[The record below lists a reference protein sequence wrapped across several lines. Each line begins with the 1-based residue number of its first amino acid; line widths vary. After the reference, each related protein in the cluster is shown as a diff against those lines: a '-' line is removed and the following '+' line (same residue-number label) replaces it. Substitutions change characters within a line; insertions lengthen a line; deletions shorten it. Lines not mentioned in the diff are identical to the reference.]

1 MRNVF
6 VALLMLLCSTT
17 SALAGVS
24 VSIGLNVPVY
34 PQLVPVPG
42 YPVYYAPGLNSNY
55 FFYDGMYWVF
65 IDDNWYASTWY
76 NGPWE
81 IVAPDFVPLFIL
93 RVPVRYYRQPPYYF
107 HTWYANAPPR
117 WGEHWGGTW
126 EQHHRGWNNWNRAA
140 VPAPAPL
147 PVYQRQYSGT
157 RYPAVEQQ
165 YALQTQ
171 NYRYR
176 PRDTVVQ
183 QQYQAS
189 TQVRSATAQQST
201 VTAPLQPAPTPTQ
214 RREAERRTT
223 APSQQAAMPPSRG
236 RSAQTER
243 AEVSRAPPAAAPAPQ
258 AALPQQRA
266 QQSQV
271 DRAARPMNA
280 SPQAALSPPRAPPS
294 QVERA
299 ARPTSPPPQAAVSP
313 PRGQPPQHAERIE
326 PPQRTASAPMA
337 QPQRQASPPRGPQ
350 GHGSPPSREQNQERE
365 GGQRGGGDR

>member
-1 MRNVF
+1 MRKVF
-6 VALLMLLCSTT
+6 VAILMLLGSTT
-17 SALAGVS
+17 TALAQWS

-76 NGPWE
+76 NGPWQL
-81 IVAPDFVPLFIL
+81 VAPDFVPLFIL

-107 HTWYANAPPR
+107 RAWYANSPPR

-126 EQHHRGWNNWNRAA
+126 EEHHRGWNTWNRAA

-165 YALQTQ
+165 YTLQTR

-176 PRDTVVQ
+176 PHDTVVQ
-183 QQYQAS
+183 QHYQAS
-189 TQVRSATAQQST
+189 QARGASPQQSA
-201 VTAPLQPAPTPTQ
+201 VTAAPPQPAPNPTQ
-214 RREAERRTT
+214 RREAQRPTS
-223 APSQQAAMPPSRG
+223 APSPQAAMPPSRAK
-236 RSAQTER
+236 SAQTQRTETQR
-243 AEVSRAPPAAAPAPQ
+243 TTVTPAPAPQ
-258 AALPQQRA
+258 AALP
-266 QQSQV
+266 
-271 DRAARPMNA
+271 
-280 SPQAALSPPRAPPS
+280 PPRAQPS
-294 QVERA
+294 QAERA
-299 ARPTSPPPQAAVSP
+299 ARPTSTPPQQAAVSP
-313 PRGQPPQHAERIE
+313 PRGQPPQHVERVE
-326 PPQRTASAPMA
+326 PPQRTAAAPV
-337 QPQRQASPPRGPQ
+337 PQRQASAPREPSAQRGPQ
-350 GHGSPPSREQNQERE
+350 GNGPPPTHAQNQERE